1 MSNYEDGFEDGIRHY
16 KDALLEWADT
26 YEDAED
32 YQQFYEKLIEKLE
45 Q

>member
-1 MSNYEDGFEDGIRHY
+1 MSHYEDGFADGIRHC
-16 KDALLEWADT
+16 KDQLLEWADT
-26 YEDAED
+26 YEDAEN